1 LPSSPTTVDP
11 ASLDRFRQEL
21 RAAGF
26 HSEDGGRTWAG
37 PIFEALRDLTEAAR
51 MTLVILDGW
60 PHRQPALRMSGLRR
74 PEHATADGTIC
85 LWQDGDGSRQWM
97 TLAGWRERVA
107 EWRARQ
113 ADGFDEADTV
123 MDAHAYFEERID
135 GIATVDLDQLIG
147 DAGDAGD
154 GADGRVAGRWQNH
167 GVLALTADHGKQD
180 LKGLWFYR
188 AALPTPPT
196 NLTALRASLTAEQR
210 TRYDQRIKNLTAGG
224 GQTLFVLI
232 WGVDQQ
238 RNAIVVIASR
248 TKAKGK
254 AARPLRARAI
264 EVAFTDRNTLRRRCG
279 TDAIALAGYRVAI
292 FGVGA
297 VGSQLAI
304 GLADTGV
311 GELTL
316 IDGDRVRPGNVIR
329 HRAGPGHVGMRKV
342 EAIESIITLRAPW
355 AHVDPRPVSVWN
367 PDEIA
372 AIAEDHDLVID
383 CTGNVGFGVQLA
395 QLATGTDTPILVAA
409 LYRNGAISR
418 VSRQRRDDL
427 PLAQRTAATGY
438 SEIPKGD
445 DEPLAAEAGCSALVN
460 LAPPPAVTE
469 CAALAVQV
477 AVDTLLARGQA
488 PAEIVTVHRPL
499 DHAPF
504 DRMGRLVHG

>member
-1 LPSSPTTVDP
+1 
-11 ASLDRFRQEL
+11 
-21 RAAGF
+21 
-26 HSEDGGRTWAG
+26 
-37 PIFEALRDLTEAAR
+37 

-60 PHRQPALRMSGLRR
+60 PHRQPALRVNGMRR
-74 PEHATADGTIC
+74 PEHASADGTIC

-97 TLAGWRERVA
+97 TLAGWHERVA

-123 MDAHAYFEERID
+123 MDAHAYFETRID
-135 GIATVDLDQLIG
+135 GIATVDLDELL
-147 DAGDAGD
+147 GDAGD

-210 TRYDQRIKNLTAGG
+210 TRYDQRIKSLTAGG
-224 GQTLFVLI
+224 GRTVFVLI
-232 WGVDQQ
+232 WGADQQ
-238 RNAIVVIASR
+238 CNAIVVIASR

-264 EVAFTDRNTLRRRCG
+264 EVAFTDHDTLRRRCG
-279 TDAIALAGYRVAI
+279 TDAIALAGHRVAI

-297 VGSQLAI
+297 VGSQLAV

-316 IDGDRVRPGNVIR
+316 IDGDRMRPGNVIR
-329 HRAGPGHVGMRKV
+329 HRAGPGHVGMQKV
-342 EAIESIITLRAPW
+342 EAAKTIIMRRAPW
-355 AHVDPRPVSVWN
+355 ANVDAWPASVWN

-383 CTGNVGFGVQLA
+383 CTGNVGFGNQLA

-418 VSRQRRDDL
+418 VSRQGRDDL
-427 PLAQRTAATGY
+427 PLAQRTAATGH
-438 SEIPKGD
+438 SEIPRAGD
-445 DEPLAAEAGCSALVN
+445 ETFVAEAGCSAPVN

-469 CAALAVQV
+469 CAALTVQV

-488 PAEIVTVHRPL
+488 PAEIVTIHRPL
-499 DHAPF
+499 DQAPF
-504 DRMGRLVHG
+504 DHMGRLVHG